1 MKIDISK
8 NFHMATFP
16 SKVASMNDM
25 YKHVYNIV
33 ITDELLDNGTLCGRG
48 DYVSFDQYE
57 QAALPAGFEG
67 RINEASRANKGYWYV
82 EVTALPDDE
91 VLYMYNSAVSEYT
104 ERELKDERLFVNEEG
119 DVIQGAVLC
128 IGDVIEISTEGFDG
142 TPAAGASVTF
152 ENGKYKVGA

>member
-8 NFHMATFP
+8 NFHMASFP

-33 ITDELLDNGTLCGRG
+33 ITDDEVDNGTLCGRG

-57 QAALPAGFEG
+57 QDDLPKGFAG
-67 RINEASRANKGYWYV
+67 RINEASRAHKDYWYV

-91 VLYMYNSAVSEYT
+91 VLYMYNSAVSEYV
-104 ERELKDERLFVNEEG
+104 EKELQDERLFVNEEG

-128 IGDVIEISTEGFDG
+128 IGDVIEVSKEGFTG
-142 TPAAGASVTF
+142 TPVAGKTVTF

>member
-16 SKVASMNDM
+16 VKVASMNGM

-33 ITDELLDNGTLCGRG
+33 ITDDTLDNGTLCGRG

-57 QAALPAGFEG
+57 QDDLPEGFAG
-67 RINEASRANKGYWYV
+67 RINEASKSHKDYWYV
-82 EVTALPDDE
+82 EVTELPDDE
-91 VLYMYNSAVSEYT
+91 VLYLYNSAVSEYV
-104 ERELKDERLFVNEEG
+104 EKELQDERLFVNEED

-128 IGDVIEISTEGFDG
+128 VGDVIEVSKEGFTG
-142 TPAAGASVTF
+142 TPSAGASVTF
-152 ENGKYKVGA
+152 EDGKYKVGA